1 MSIAS
6 SIRSLLRKSAE
17 RSQFVKEFNELLQ
30 NAYSNRDVPILCNVS
45 ITDGCSD
52 FQHPNSAFSKSG
64 LKIEMDCREITDSD
78 KRNVSQMVLSVK
90 ELIQVLISLK
100 FDTLI
105 VGGKDEKS
113 ATVYCL
119 IDYLKYDHFT
129 F

>member
-17 RSQFVKEFNELLQ
+17 RSPFGKAFNELLH
-30 NAYSNRDVPILCNVS
+30 NAYSNRDIPTLCNGS

-64 LKIEMDCREITDSD
+64 LKIEMDCREFTDSD
-78 KRNVSQMVLSVK
+78 KRNVARLVLSVK
-90 ELIQVLISLK
+90 ELIQVLISLR
-100 FDTLI
+100 FDTLV
-105 VGGKDEKS
+105 VGRKDEKS

>member
-1 MSIAS
+1 
-6 SIRSLLRKSAE
+6 
-17 RSQFVKEFNELLQ
+17 
-30 NAYSNRDVPILCNVS
+30 
-45 ITDGCSD
+45 
-52 FQHPNSAFSKSG
+52 
-64 LKIEMDCREITDSD
+64 MDCREITDSD